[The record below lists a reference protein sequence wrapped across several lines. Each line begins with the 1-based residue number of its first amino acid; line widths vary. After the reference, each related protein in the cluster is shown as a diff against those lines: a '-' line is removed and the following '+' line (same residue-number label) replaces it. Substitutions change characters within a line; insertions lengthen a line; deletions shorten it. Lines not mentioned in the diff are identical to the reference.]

1 MRGCAVRRNPFW
13 EGRNPINDR
22 ADIDFE
28 AEGLLGDLK
37 GKFREARLALLREL
51 VDQGVSVDELK
62 RAVQENR
69 LVLLPVE
76 RVFEEDA
83 HRYSAAEIA
92 ERAGIKPEFLARL
105 LQALGA
111 PIPEDDDRVYGEA
124 DVEAAKRA
132 KEFLDAGLPEAGLLE
147 TSRIIGI
154 SMANLADANRDLVG
168 QVFTE
173 PGVDE
178 RELALR
184 YAEAAKAL
192 APRLGETLLHA
203 YRLHLREAIRE
214 AVVNE
219 AELAEGRIS
228 GTDEVT
234 IAFADLVGFTRLGE
248 SLDIEQVG
256 DLSGKLFELASEAA
270 RPPVRLVKMI
280 GDAAMFAS
288 RETEPLLESVLGLI
302 EAVGREEIPPLRAG
316 VARGQALG
324 RGGDWYGRPV
334 NLASR
339 ITNFARP
346 DSVVADQEVKDSIAS
361 TNGRPFAFSFAGKR
375 HFKGIEGE
383 VPVHRVRRAEKNQQ

>member
-1 MRGCAVRRNPFW
+1 VA
-13 EGRNPINDR
+13 E
-22 ADIDFE
+22 IDFE
-28 AEGLLGDLK
+28 AEGLLGDMK
-37 GKFREARLALLREL
+37 GKAREARLALLEEL
-51 VDQGVSVDELK
+51 ADQGVSLEELK
-62 RAVQENR
+62 RAAEEHR

-76 RVFEEDA
+76 RAFDEGSD
-83 HRYSAAEIA
+83 RYTAPEIA
-92 ERAGIKPEFLARL
+92 EKAGLDPEFLARL

-111 PIPEDDDRVYGEA
+111 PIPERDEPVYSDG
-124 DVEAAKRA
+124 DLEAAKRA
-132 KEFLDAGLPEAGLLE
+132 KSFLDAGLPEEGLLE

-154 SMANLADANRDLVG
+154 SMANLADSNRALVG

-184 YAEAAKAL
+184 YAAAAKAL

-203 YRLHLREAIRE
+203 YRLHLREAIRQ
-214 AVVNE
+214 AVVTE
-219 AELAEGRIS
+219 AELAEGRVS
-228 GTDEVT
+228 GSDEMT

-256 DLSGKLFELASEAA
+256 DLSGRLFELAADAA

-288 RETEPLLESVLGLI
+288 RESQPLLDAVVGLVESTGT
-302 EAVGREEIPPLRAG
+302 AEIPPLRAG

-334 NLASR
+334 NLAAR

-346 DSVVADQEVKDSIAS
+346 DSVVADQAVKDSIAKA
-361 TNGRPFAFSFAGKR
+361 NGRPFDFSFAGKR
-375 HFKGIEGE
+375 RFKGIQGE
-383 VPVHRVRRAEKNQQ
+383 VPVHRVRRAET

>member
-1 MRGCAVRRNPFW
+1 MA
-13 EGRNPINDR
+13 E
-22 ADIDFE
+22 IDFE
-28 AEGLLGDLK
+28 AEGLLGGLT
-37 GKFREARLALLREL
+37 GKAREARLALLQDL
-51 VDQGVSVDELK
+51 TDQGVSLEELK
-62 RAVQENR
+62 QAVEEDR

-92 ERAGIKPEFLARL
+92 EKSGLEPEFLARV

-111 PIPEDDDRVYGEA
+111 PIPDGADQVFGEA

-132 KEFLDAGLPEAGLLE
+132 KAFLDAGLPEEGVLE

-173 PGVDE
+173 PGLDE

-184 YAEAAKAL
+184 YAEAAKAM
-192 APRLGETLLHA
+192 APSLGETLLHA
-203 YRLHLREAIRE
+203 YRLHLREAIRQ

-234 IAFADLVGFTRLGE
+234 IAFADLVGYTRLGE

-256 DLSGKLFELASEAA
+256 DLSGKLLELASDAA

-288 RETEPLLESVLGLI
+288 RESGPVLESVLGLVD
-302 EAVGREEIPPLRAG
+302 AVGREEIPPLRAG

-324 RGGDWYGRPV
+324 RAGDWYGRPV
-334 NLASR
+334 NLAAR
-339 ITNFARP
+339 ITNFAWP
-346 DSVVADQEVKDSIAS
+346 DSVVVDELVKEAIAQS
-361 TNGRPFAFSFAGKR
+361 NGRQFEFSFAGKR
-375 HFKGIEGE
+375 KFKGFAGE
-383 VPVHRVRRAEKNQQ
+383 VPVHRVRRADGNSG